1 MESKDVV
8 SMLSALAHE
17 QRLAL
22 YRMLV
27 VAGPQ
32 GLTPGVMAERQQL
45 PPATLSFHLKEM
57 SHAGLVSAE
66 RQGRHLIYRA
76 QFDRMQAVMAY
87 LFENCCGL
95 PAGAAA
101 CGPAGEPSCAPSGA
115 PSCGPTPPGPCC

>member
-22 YRMLV
+22 YRLLV

-45 PPATLSFHLKEM
+45 PAATLSFHLKEM

-87 LFENCCGL
+87 LFENCCGGQPC
-95 PAGAAA
+95 PAPVSPSA
-101 CGPAGEPSCAPSGA
+101 C
-115 PSCGPTPPGPCC
+115 CG